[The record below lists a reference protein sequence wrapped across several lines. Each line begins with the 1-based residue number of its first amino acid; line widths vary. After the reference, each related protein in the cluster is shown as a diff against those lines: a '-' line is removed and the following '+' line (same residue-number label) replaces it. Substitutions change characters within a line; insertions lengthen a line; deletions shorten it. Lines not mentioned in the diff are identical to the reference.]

1 MIVLNKVADIY
12 RDIYYNFGNEWLFIK
27 NKYLIIII
35 LVIIIIKI
43 IKMITQKLTDIIIEY
58 NVNFMDIRNDMSK
71 IKKTLRVYGDKM
83 SLQINDVKRENKVFQ
98 QKCDNLDNN
107 LIKLISEV
115 NILLDS
121 QEHGEVG
128 VLDCS
133 MFLSRCK
140 TKELMAKRGHDKYS
154 KSDNCHSNKNIK
166 INK

>member
-12 RDIYYNFGNEWLFIK
+12 TDIYYNFGNEGLFIK

-43 IKMITQKLTDIIIEY
+43 IKMITQKLTDIVIEC
-58 NVNFMDIRNDMSK
+58 NANFMDIRNDISK
-71 IKKTLRVYGDKM
+71 LKKTLRLYEDKM
-83 SLQINDVKRENKVFQ
+83 SLQINNVKRENKVFQ
-98 QKCDNLDNN
+98 QKCNNLENN
-107 LIKLISEV
+107 LIKLVSEV

-121 QEHGEVG
+121 QEHGEIG
-128 VLDCS
+128 VSDSS
-133 MFLSRCK
+133 MFSARCK

-154 KSDNCHSNKNIK
+154 ESYNCHPNNNTK